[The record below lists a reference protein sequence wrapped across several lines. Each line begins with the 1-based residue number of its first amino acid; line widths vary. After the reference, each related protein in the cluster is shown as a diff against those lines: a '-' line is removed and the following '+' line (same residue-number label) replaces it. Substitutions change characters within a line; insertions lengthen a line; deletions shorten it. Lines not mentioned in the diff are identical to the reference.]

1 MLVLSGCYGLFQT
14 ARNREREC
22 RWTTDEIDG
31 ERSAAPL
38 HVSDSGACSGWQRH
52 RGKRNIRRSVTL
64 LVVSRRTWRGTPASG
79 FPRLAG
85 LNVQYIEHQLESFKN
100 GTRKNDVMQPIVAAL
115 SDDERKTIANYY
127 ADMTAPKAEAEP
139 AAPAAIAAGAKL
151 AATGDWPKGMPGC
164 GQCHGAAGLGVGAT
178 FPRLAGQSA
187 TYIENALQSWKAG
200 DRKNDP
206 MGLMASVASKLND
219 DQIKNVAAYYE
230 SPPVAAPARSPE
242 TKP

>member
-1 MLVLSGCYGLFQT
+1 MRSMVGGALLLCMSAIAALAADGKDIAANGTSGGALPCSS
-14 ARNREREC
+14 C
-22 RWTTDEIDG
+22 HG
-31 ERSAAPL
+31 E
-38 HVSDSGACSGWQRH
+38 HGE
-52 RGKRNIRRSVTL
+52 
-64 LVVSRRTWRGTPASG
+64 GTPASG

-127 ADMTAPKAEAEP
+127 ANMTAPKAEAEP
-139 AAPAAIAAGAKL
+139 VAPAAIAAGAKL
-151 AATGDWPKGMPGC
+151 AATGDWPNGMPGC

-219 DQIKNVAAYYE
+219 EQIRNVAAYYE
-230 SPPVAAPARSPE
+230 SLPVAAPARSPE